1 MLWAAIA
8 SPKLFCSTFC
18 WKTFVAITLSLTKL
32 SDAFLVIG
40 TIILPAS
47 LVRTVCVLDKQGH
60 GLCWL
65 ECRAGLRQAQTCSAI
80 GDDDPLPGFSSSL
93 KVFRV
98 LQGVRDD
105 GKMALSC
112 AAGLDP
118 WLRQGHGF

>member
-1 MLWAAIA
+1 MFWINR
-8 SPKLFCSTFC
+8 
-18 WKTFVAITLSLTKL
+18 
-32 SDAFLVIG
+32 G
-40 TIILPAS
+40 MG
-47 LVRTVCVLDKQGH
+47 CVG
-60 GLCWL
+60 WS
-65 ECRAGLRQAQTCSAI
+65 AGLGLGTRQAQTCSAI